1 GRKRAGDVGSL
12 GIACD
17 GGHLCLVAASRR
29 APVPEDVSRAVGA
42 VTVPTP
48 TCPHGALVQHAAS
61 PGIGGDLHRTTV
73 GRGAS
78 KLEAAP
84 RICWFERRTSLY
96 ALPFWTGCSSRCVP
110 DVSDQ
115 KTLQVGRGSG
125 IAAGP
130 FVCALGTDPRFGAA
144 SLEW

>member
-1 GRKRAGDVGSL
+1 MVHPAHCFPAGEPSRAHCGRKYPSSPLFRSPALLDSTALDLESGRKRAGDVGSL

-96 ALPFWTGCSSRCVP
+96 ALPFWTG
-110 DVSDQ
+110 
-115 KTLQVGRGSG
+115 
-125 IAAGP
+125 
-130 FVCALGTDPRFGAA
+130 
-144 SLEW
+144 